1 LENRWFVLAMPM
13 AYALL
18 LPAFQKASRGGNM
31 KTIKLAI
38 VGGLLAGAL
47 TLPGISVM
55 ADDHGKLHIPP
66 GHLPPAGKCRIWYP
80 GTPPGH
86 QPPPGDCRVL
96 SRQLPPGAWLVSRD
110 RIWRYDER
118 PDYYYY
124 RRPYASYDR
133 PDWRD
138 DHRYAPGVYDRR
150 RYSDKSEIK
159 QDISGVREARKNVQG
174 NRDQL
179 EKNSNELKKDRA
191 ELRNDIRSGASQ
203 KEIRQDR
210 QEIRDDTQKVAASK
224 KELGQSERKLDAAH
238 QELRDDLR
246 RR

>member
-1 LENRWFVLAMPM
+1 
-13 AYALL
+13 
-18 LPAFQKASRGGNM
+18 M
-31 KTIKLAI
+31 KTLKIAM

-47 TLPGISVM
+47 TLTATSVT

-96 SRQLPPGAWLVSRD
+96 SRQLPRGAWLVSRD

-118 PDYYYY
+118 PEYYY

-133 PDWRD
+133 RDWHD
-138 DHRYAPGVYDRR
+138 DHRYPRGVYEQRR
-150 RYSDKSEIK
+150 HPDKGEIK
-159 QDISGVREARKNVQG
+159 RDIRDLHEARKDVQG
-174 NRDQL
+174 KREQL
-179 EKNSNELKKDRA
+179 EKNSSELKKDRA
-191 ELRNDIRSGASQ
+191 ELRSDIRNGASQ

-210 QEIRDDTQKVAASK
+210 REIREDAQKISASK
-224 KELGQSERKLDAAH
+224 KELRQSQQKLDAAH
-238 QELRDDLR
+238 QELKNDLR

>member
-1 LENRWFVLAMPM
+1 
-13 AYALL
+13 
-18 LPAFQKASRGGNM
+18 M
-31 KTIKLAI
+31 KTVKLAI

-47 TLPGISVM
+47 TLPVISAM

-96 SRQLPPGAWLVSRD
+96 SRQLPRGAWLVSRD
-110 RIWRYDER
+110 RVWSYDER
-118 PDYYYY
+118 PAYYYHK
-124 RRPYASYDR
+124 PYASYDR

-138 DHRYAPGVYDRR
+138 DHRYPAGVYDRR
-150 RYSDKSEIK
+150 RYSDKGEIGR
-159 QDISGVREARKNVQG
+159 DIRDVREARKNVQG

-179 EKNSNELKKDRA
+179 EKNYDELKKDRA
-191 ELRNDIRSGASQ
+191 ELRSDIRNGASQ

-210 QEIRDDTQKVAASK
+210 REIREDAQKITASK
-224 KELGQSERKLDAAH
+224 TELQQSQRKLDAAH

>member
-1 LENRWFVLAMPM
+1 MPV

-18 LPAFQKASRGGNM
+18 LAAVQKALRGGNM
-31 KTIKLAI
+31 KIGKLTIL
-38 VGGLLAGAL
+38 GGLLAGAL
-47 TLPGISVM
+47 TFPAISAM

-96 SRQLPPGAWLVSRD
+96 SRQLPRGAWLVSRD
-110 RIWRYDER
+110 RIWIYDER

-133 PDWRD
+133 PDWHD
-138 DHRYAPGVYDRR
+138 DHRYPRVYEQR
-150 RYSDKSEIK
+150 RYPNKGEIK
-159 QDISGVREARKNVQG
+159 QDIRDIHEAHKNLQG

-179 EKNSNELKKDRA
+179 EKNYNELKKDRA
-191 ELRNDIRSGASQ
+191 ELRSDIRNGASQ
-203 KEIRQDR
+203 KEIGQDR
-210 QEIRDDTQKVAASK
+210 REIREDTQKIAGSK
-224 KELGQSERKLDAAH
+224 QGLRQSERKLDAAR
-238 QELRDDLR
+238 QELKDDLR
-246 RR
+246 KR